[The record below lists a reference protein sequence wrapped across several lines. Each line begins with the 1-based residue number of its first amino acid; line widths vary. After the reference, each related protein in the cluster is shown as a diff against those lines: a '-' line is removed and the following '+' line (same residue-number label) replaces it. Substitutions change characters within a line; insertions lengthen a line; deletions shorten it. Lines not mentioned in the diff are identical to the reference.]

1 MTKLLQ
7 VYYFPWIG
15 LQPYCFTKIKFLLGI
30 EIKNEK
36 LQTGEFPKINYN
48 NCKKNRS
55 YPLDVGYHFVPTNMP
70 SQTSSNLKQLNF
82 PKSLVDPPDTSL
94 NINDSYVS
102 KLLYRPDKIHN
113 W

>member
-48 NCKKNRS
+48 NRS

-70 SQTSSNLKQLNF
+70 SQTSSNLNK
-82 PKSLVDPPDTSL
+82 
-94 NINDSYVS
+94 
-102 KLLYRPDKIHN
+102 
-113 W
+113 